1 MITIYYVYEKNGQ
14 WHEGKNIFDDVVKAL
29 RFMHKFKKKFFNF
42 EWACDDPEDNE
53 YLWSH
58 WKG

>member
-14 WHEGKNIFDDVVKAL
+14 WLEGKNSFTDCIKAL
-29 RFMHKFKKKFFNF
+29 RFMHKFKKQFFNF
-42 EWACDDPEDNE
+42 EWTCDDPEDNE